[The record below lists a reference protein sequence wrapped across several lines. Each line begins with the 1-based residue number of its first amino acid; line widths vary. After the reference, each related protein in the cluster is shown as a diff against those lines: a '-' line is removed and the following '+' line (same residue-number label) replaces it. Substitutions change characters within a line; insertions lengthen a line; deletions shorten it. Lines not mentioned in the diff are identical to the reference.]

1 MVTILLIEDETLL
14 REEVLE
20 WLDLEG
26 YDAISASDGLAGL
39 ELARSNKPD
48 LIISDITMPQLD
60 GLGVLLE
67 LNSDPNTAGIP
78 FIFVTARA
86 SHDDI
91 RQGMTMGA
99 DDYITKPFTRL
110 ELLGAVEARLKKKAS
125 QTQDYQEEI
134 SYWQD
139 AFEEEHTQRLLK
151 AKMIG
156 MFSHDFR
163 NPLSVILSSVD
174 LVRNYEARMTAERK
188 LAHLNK
194 IEGSARLL
202 LQMLDDMLTVAKLE
216 GDYLEYAPKLVNV
229 SELVQAI
236 VNDFAGMYVDSHHIE
251 YDSDLNDDLLIDHK
265 LFRNIVANLLSNAI
279 KYSETGGKVKVRL
292 TRTSNSI
299 ELEIED
305 SGIGI
310 PESHMDNLFEPFARA
325 SNAKDVK
332 GTGLGLCIV
341 KRCVDLHHGTISVES
356 KVDVGSIFNVSIPI
370 EMQDTDE

>member
-202 LQMLDDMLTVAKLE
+202 LQMLDDMLAVAKLE
-216 GDYLEYAPKLVNV
+216 NEYLEYVPELIDV
-229 SELVQAI
+229 SGLVQAI
-236 VNDFAGMYVDSHHIE
+236 VNDFAGMYVDSHQIE
-251 YDSDLNDDLLIDHK
+251 YDSDLDDDLLIDHK

-279 KYSETGGKVKVRL
+279 KYSEAGSEVKVRL
-292 TRTSNSI
+292 TRASDSI

-325 SNAKDVK
+325 SNAQDVK

-341 KRCVDLHHGTISVES
+341 KHCVELHHGTISVES
-356 KVDVGSIFNVSIPI
+356 TVDVGSIFNVSIPI

>member
-14 REEVLE
+14 REEVLD
-20 WLDLEG
+20 WLELEG

-39 ELARSNKPD
+39 ELARSRKPD
-48 LIISDITMPQLD
+48 LIISDITMPKLD

-110 ELLGAVEARLKKKAS
+110 ELLNAVEARLKKKAS
-125 QTQDYQEEI
+125 QAQDYQEEI
-134 SYWQD
+134 SYWQE
-139 AFEEEHTQRLLK
+139 AFEQEHTQRLLK

-174 LVRNYEARMTAERK
+174 LVRNYEERMTAERK

-236 VNDFAGMYVDSHHIE
+236 VNDFAGMYVDSHQIE

-279 KYSETGGKVKVRL
+279 KYSEAGGKVKVRL
-292 TRTSNSI
+292 ARASNSI
-299 ELEIED
+299 ELEIQD

-341 KRCVDLHHGTISVES
+341 KRCVELHHGTISVES